1 MAVMSRGFEM
11 IKETERPGAVGQGRI
26 QRSQNSRDSSNK
38 LLKAALWL
46 IWLPIVAV
54 LWVMLLDTSYD
65 WISSPST
72 ARVLAGLLILILM
85 ACIVIWFGVKGARR
99 LWTR

>member
-1 MAVMSRGFEM
+1 MMTKKPRLAVVR
-11 IKETERPGAVGQGRI
+11 
-26 QRSQNSRDSSNK
+26 QNSSQTSRRSSHK
-38 LLKAALWL
+38 LLKTALWFV
-46 IWLPIVAV
+46 WLPIIAV
-54 LWVMLLDTSYD
+54 SWVMLLDTSYD

>member
-1 MAVMSRGFEM
+1 VLIRGSPRLT
-11 IKETERPGAVGQGRI
+11 IARQSSHR
-26 QRSQNSRDSSNK
+26 RNSPHK
-38 LLKAALWL
+38 LLRTTLWMV
-46 IWLPIVAV
+46 WLPIVVV

-72 ARVLAGLLILILM
+72 SKVVAGLLILILM
-85 ACIVIWFGVKGARR
+85 GCVVLGLVIKGARK

>member
-1 MAVMSRGFEM
+1 MA
-11 IKETERPGAVGQGRI
+11 IKERPRLAIVRPRA
-26 QRSQNSRDSSNK
+26 RSQSGTNSSNK
-38 LLKAALWL
+38 MLKTALWFV
-46 IWLPIVAV
+46 WLPIVAV

-72 ARVLAGLLILILM
+72 TKVIAGLLILILM
-85 ACIVIWFGVKGARR
+85 ACVVMVLLIKGARK